1 MSTWIIVFKYTK
13 YQRPIPTKTLTNIT
27 S

>member
-1 MSTWIIVFKYTK
+1 MSIWIIVFKYTK

>member
-1 MSTWIIVFKYTK
+1 MSIWIIVFKYTK
-13 YQRPIPTKTLTNIT
+13 YQRPIPTKTLTNNT